1 MACVRKR
8 RGKYVV
14 DWRDG
19 AGVRHWKSFDRKGEA
34 DTFRDKVGPE
44 ARQRLTPTIPATLT
58 LQEYADHWKR
68 LIGHTVKRRTLA
80 RYTEILTLHLLPRF
94 EKVRVRDLDRGAVKL
109 FLVSKLNAGLQKRTV
124 RNIQSVLRT
133 MLNAA
138 IEDGLIA
145 SNPAAKLGRVLKLTV
160 SKATTQEEVKAM
172 TKAQRQLFLATAFR
186 EAPRYYPLFFVLSG
200 TGMRLGEALA
210 LQSEDVDCSG
220 KTIRIARAF
229 SEDGTL
235 DTPKS
240 GHGRTVD
247 LSQSLT
253 DTLAAHETTHKQEKL
268 KFGWDALPP
277 WLFVTK
283 AGTPLDPAN
292 VRRSMQS
299 LLKKAT
305 LPLHFTPHGLR
316 HTYASIL
323 LADGV
328 SPVYVQ
334 EQLGHATIE
343 LTVSTYGRW
352 LKKRAPG
359 ALDRLDAVAVDEVQY
374 LGVLGRGSKV
384 VAEAG
389 KVGRSPLGGSP
400 SLPYIQA
407 LRMEPAIRIERTTCG
422 LRNRCSTN

>member
-19 AGVRHWKSFDRKGEA
+19 AGVRHWKSFDRKGDA
-34 DTFRDKVGPE
+34 DTFRDKVGPQ
-44 ARQRLTPTIPATLT
+44 ARQRLTPAVPASITIKD
-58 LQEYADHWKR
+58 YADHWTL

-80 RYTEILTLHLLPRF
+80 RYTEILKLHLLPRF
-94 EKVRVRDLDRGAVKL
+94 EKVRVHDLDRGRIKL
-109 FLVSKLNAGLQKRTV
+109 FLTDKLNAGLEKRTV

-145 SNPAAKLGRVLKLTV
+145 ANPAAKLGRVLKLTV
-160 SKATTQEEVKAM
+160 SKATTQEEIKAM
-172 TKAQRQLFLATAFR
+172 TQAQRQVFLATAFR
-186 EAPRYYPLFFVLSG
+186 EAPRYYPLFFVLAG
-200 TGMRLGEALA
+200 TGMRLGEGLA
-210 LQSEDVDCSG
+210 LQPEDLDCST

-229 SEDGTL
+229 SEDGIL

-247 LSQSLT
+247 LSRSLA
-253 DTLAAHETTHKQEKL
+253 DTLAAHTMTRKQEKL
-268 KFGWDALPP
+268 KYGWSELPP

-283 AGTPLDPAN
+283 KSTPVDPAN
-292 VRRSMQS
+292 VRRAM
-299 LLKKAT
+299 LRVLKAAK

-323 LADGV
+323 LAEGV

-352 LKKRAPG
+352 LKKKAPG
-359 ALDRLDAVAVDEVQY
+359 ALDRLDCAISFES
-374 LGVLGRGSKV
+374 GSKV
-384 VAEAG
+384 VAERAFAVGAIGTPSAG
-389 KVGRSPLGGSP
+389 V
-400 SLPYIQA
+400 PYIQA
-407 LRMEPAIRIERTTCG
+407 LKMEPAIRIERTTCG

>member
-19 AGVRHWKSFDRKGEA
+19 AGVRHWKTFDKKTEA
-34 DTFRDKVGPE
+34 DAHRDKVGPE
-44 ARQRLTPTIPATLT
+44 ARQRVTPTVPAASTLR
-58 LQEYADHWKR
+58 EYAAHWQP
-68 LIGHTVKRRTLA
+68 LIAHTVKPRTLA
-80 RYTEILTLHLLPRF
+80 RYTEILDLHVLPRF
-94 EKVRVRDLDRGAVKL
+94 EKMRVRDLDRGRIKL
-109 FLVSKLNAGLQKRTV
+109 LLADKLSAGLQKRTV

-145 SNPAAKLGRVLKLTV
+145 SNPAAQLGRVLKLTV
-160 SKATTQEEVKAM
+160 SKATTQEEIKAM
-172 TKAQRQLFLATAFR
+172 TKAQRHLFLATAWQ
-186 EAPRYYPLFFVLSG
+186 ETPRYYPLFFVLAG

-210 LQSEDVDCSG
+210 LQADDVDYAG

-240 GHGRTVD
+240 GHGRTVEV
-247 LSQSLT
+247 SQSLA
-253 DTLAAHETTHKQEKL
+253 DTLAAHDVKRLEDKL
-268 KFGWDALPP
+268 IYRWAELPP

-283 AGTPLDPAN
+283 TGTPLDPAN

-299 LLKKAT
+299 LLKKAK
-305 LPLHFTPHGLR
+305 LPLHFTPHCLR

-352 LKKRAPG
+352 LKKQAPG
-359 ALDRLDAVAVDEVQY
+359 ALDRLDTVVKDEVRFMG
-374 LGVLGRGSKV
+374 LGGRGSKV
-384 VAEAG
+384 VAEG
-389 KVGRSPLGGSP
+389 NFPQHPQTGTKLQ
-400 SLPYIQA
+400 LPAIPWEVV
-407 LRMEPAIRIERTTCG
+407 EPATGIEPATCG

>member
-1 MACVRKR
+1 MACVKKR
-8 RGKYVV
+8 RGKWVC

-19 AGVRHWKSFDRKGEA
+19 AGVRHWRTFDRKVEA
-34 DTFRDKVGPE
+34 DTFRDKVGTE
-44 ARQRLTPTIPATLT
+44 ARQRLTPTVPATIKV
-58 LQEYADHWKR
+58 QAYADHWKV
-68 LIGHTVKRRTLA
+68 LIASTVKRRTLQ
-80 RYTEILTLHLLPRF
+80 RYDELLRLHLLPRF
-94 EKVRVRDLDRGAVKL
+94 GACRVQQVERGQVKL
-109 FLVSKLNAGLQKRTV
+109 FLAEKLNMGLEKRTV
-124 RNIQSVLRT
+124 RNIQSVFRA

-138 IEDGLIA
+138 IEDGVIA
-145 SNPAAKLGRVLKLTV
+145 SNPASKLGRTLNLTV
-160 SKATTQEEVKAM
+160 SKATVQEEVKAM
-172 TKAQRQLFLATAFR
+172 DKQQRQLFLATTCR
-186 EAPRYYPLFFVLSG
+186 ETPRYYPLFFVLAG

-210 LQSEDVDCSG
+210 LQPEDIDCSAQ
-220 KTIRIARAF
+220 TIRIARAF

-235 DTPKS
+235 DTPKN

>member
-19 AGVRHWKSFDRKGEA
+19 AGIRHWKTFDLKTDA

-44 ARQRLTPTIPATLT
+44 ARQRLTPTIPATST
-58 LQEYADHWKR
+58 IPAYAEHWKR
-68 LIGHTVKRRTLA
+68 LVAQTVKPRTLA
-80 RYTEILTLHLLPRF
+80 HYAEILTLHILPRF
-94 EKVRVRDLDRGAVKL
+94 EKVRVRDMDRGRIKL
-109 FLVSKLNAGLQKRTV
+109 FLADKLNAGLQKHTV
-124 RNIQSVLRT
+124 RNIQAVLRT
-133 MLNAA
+133 LLNAA
-138 IEDGLIA
+138 IDDGLLA
-145 SNPAAKLGRVLKLTV
+145 SNPATKLGRTTKLTV
-160 SKATTQEEVKAM
+160 SKTTTQETVKAM
-172 TKAQRQLFLATAFR
+172 TKAQRQLFLASAFR
-186 EAPRYYPLFFVLSG
+186 EAPRYYPLFFVLAG

-210 LQSEDVDCSG
+210 LQPEDLDGSA

-247 LSQSLT
+247 MSQSLA
-253 DTLAAHETTHKQEKL
+253 DTLETHEQTRRQEKL
-268 KFGWDALPP
+268 KYGWAELPP

-283 AGTPLDPAN
+283 DGTPVDPAN
-292 VRRSMQS
+292 VRRAMLS
-299 LLKKAT
+299 LLKKAK
-305 LPLHFTPHGLR
+305 LPLHFTPHCLR

-323 LADGV
+323 LSDGV

-334 EQLGHATIE
+334 EQLDHATIE

-352 LKKRAPG
+352 LKKKAPG
-359 ALDRLDAVAVDEVQY
+359 ALDRLDAAAVGEVQS
-374 LGVLGRGSKV
+374 LGVIRRGSKV
-384 VAEAG
+384 VAKECY
-389 KVGRSPLGGSP
+389 PQNPQGGADVQP
-400 SLPYIQA
+400 PEMPWKIV
-407 LRMEPAIRIERTTCG
+407 EPATGIEPATCG